1 MAHRDYSRRGSSGR
15 DSRLRPA
22 PGERTPPLVSPPIPR
37 ARRRLSG
44 AGRLFSGIILH
55 VRTLV
60 LGLGN
65 PLLGDD
71 AVGLKVA
78 ALVRDR
84 LNGAPDVDVEE
95 EEAGGLRLMER
106 MTGYDRAVLVDAAVT
121 GGKPGTITRLTPDDL
136 PTQRTAVAH
145 GIDLPRALALG
156 RQLGYPMPSEV
167 RIVAI
172 EAESV
177 LEFRHEMTPAV
188 AAAVEPAVAAV
199 LEELAAAPTKQASG

>member
-1 MAHRDYSRRGSSGR
+1 M
-15 DSRLRPA
+15 
-22 PGERTPPLVSPPIPR
+22 
-37 ARRRLSG
+37 
-44 AGRLFSGIILH
+44 
-55 VRTLV
+55 RTLV

-78 ALVRDR
+78 ALVRER
-84 LNGAPDVDVEE
+84 LNGAPGVDVEE

-121 GGKPGTITRLTPDDL
+121 GGTPGEVRRLTPDDL
-136 PTQRTAVAH
+136 PTQRTAAAH
-145 GIDLPRALALG
+145 GIDLPGALALG
-156 RQLGYPMPSEV
+156 RHLGYPMPSEV

-188 AAAVEPAVAAV
+188 AAAVEGAVAAV
-199 LEELAAAPTKQASG
+199 LEEVAAAPPQEGP

>member
-1 MAHRDYSRRGSSGR
+1 VRGKLSTVT
-15 DSRLRPA
+15 LLWF
-22 PGERTPPLVSPPIPR
+22 PLPSR
-37 ARRRLSG
+37 ARRADPAAGLAAHPPGETTSIGRGTALSSDN
-44 AGRLFSGIILH
+44 RPR

-78 ALVRDR
+78 ALVRER
-84 LNGAPDVDVEE
+84 LAGTPGVDVGE

-106 MTGYDRAVLVDAAVT
+106 LAGYDRAVLVDAAVT
-121 GGKPGTITRLTPDDL
+121 GAEPGEIRRLTPGDP
-136 PTQRTAVAH
+136 PTQRTAAAH

-156 RQLGYPMPSEV
+156 RQLGHAMPSEV

-172 EAESV
+172 EVASV
-177 LEFRHEMTPAV
+177 REFRHDMTPAV
-188 AAAVEPAVAAV
+188 DAAVLPAVAAV
-199 LEELAAAPTKQASG
+199 LEELEGAPPPAGR

>member
-1 MAHRDYSRRGSSGR
+1 M
-15 DSRLRPA
+15 
-22 PGERTPPLVSPPIPR
+22 
-37 ARRRLSG
+37 
-44 AGRLFSGIILH
+44 
-55 VRTLV
+55 RTLV

-78 ALVRDR
+78 ALVRER
-84 LNGAPDVDVEE
+84 LSGTPGVDVGEG
-95 EEAGGLRLMER
+95 EAGGLRLMER
-106 MTGYDRAVLVDAAVT
+106 VTGYDRAVLVDAAVT
-121 GGKPGTITRLTPDDL
+121 GGTPGTIRRLTPDDL

-167 RIVAI
+167 TIVAI

-177 LEFRHEMTPAV
+177 LEFRHELTPAV

-199 LEELAAAPTKQASG
+199 LEEVERP

>member
-1 MAHRDYSRRGSSGR
+1 M
-15 DSRLRPA
+15 
-22 PGERTPPLVSPPIPR
+22 
-37 ARRRLSG
+37 
-44 AGRLFSGIILH
+44 
-55 VRTLV
+55 RTLV

-78 ALVRDR
+78 QLVRDR
-84 LNGAPDVDVEE
+84 LNGAPGVDVEE

-121 GGKPGTITRLTPDDL
+121 GGTPGEVRRLAPHDL
-136 PTQRTAVAH
+136 PTQRTATAH
-145 GIDLPRALALG
+145 GIDLPSALALG

-167 RIVAI
+167 TIVAI

-177 LEFRHEMTPAV
+177 LEFRNDMTPAV
-188 AAAVEPAVAAV
+188 AAAVERAVAVV
-199 LEELAAAPTKQASG
+199 LEELA

>member
-1 MAHRDYSRRGSSGR
+1 M
-15 DSRLRPA
+15 
-22 PGERTPPLVSPPIPR
+22 
-37 ARRRLSG
+37 
-44 AGRLFSGIILH
+44 
-55 VRTLV
+55 RTLV

-78 ALVRDR
+78 ARVRDR
-84 LNGAPDVDVEE
+84 LNGAPGVEVEE

-106 MTGYDRAVLVDAAVT
+106 MTGFDRAVLVDAAVT
-121 GGKPGTITRLTPDDL
+121 GGTPGEVRRLTPDDL
-136 PTQRTAVAH
+136 PTQRTAAAH

-156 RQLGYPMPSEV
+156 RHLGYPMPSDV

-177 LEFRHEMTPAV
+177 LEFRHDMTPAV
-188 AAAVEPAVAAV
+188 AAAVEPAVEAV
-199 LEELAAAPTKQASG
+199 LEELAAAPPKERA

>member
-1 MAHRDYSRRGSSGR
+1 M
-15 DSRLRPA
+15 
-22 PGERTPPLVSPPIPR
+22 
-37 ARRRLSG
+37 
-44 AGRLFSGIILH
+44 
-55 VRTLV
+55 RTLV

-78 ALVRDR
+78 ALVRER
-84 LNGAPDVDVEE
+84 LDGSPDVDVEE

-121 GGKPGTITRLTPDDL
+121 GGTPGEVRRLAPEDL
-136 PTQRTAVAH
+136 PTQRTAAAH
-145 GIDLPRALALG
+145 GIDLPAALALG

-172 EAESV
+172 EAASV
-177 LEFRHEMTPAV
+177 LEFRHDMTPAV
-188 AAAVEPAVAAV
+188 AAAVEPAVEAV
-199 LEELAAAPTKQASG
+199 LEELGVAPPKEGP

>member
-1 MAHRDYSRRGSSGR
+1 
-15 DSRLRPA
+15 
-22 PGERTPPLVSPPIPR
+22 
-37 ARRRLSG
+37 
-44 AGRLFSGIILH
+44 

-78 ALVRDR
+78 ALVRGR
-84 LNGAPDVDVEE
+84 LDARPEVDVVE

-106 MTGYDRAVLVDAAVT
+106 ATGYDRLVIVDACLT
-121 GGKPGTITRLTPDDL
+121 GAPPGTIRRIGPDEL

-156 RQLGYPMPSEV
+156 RSLGLPMPATV
-167 RIVAI
+167 RVVAV

-177 LEFRHEMTPAV
+177 LEFRESMTPAV
-188 AAAVEPAVAAV
+188 EAAIEPAVAAV
-199 LEELAAAPTKQASG
+199 LEEVGAGA